1 MWNGDYWKLSG
12 PTKEPLFFHMSF
24 YSQSMKLM
32 QPNCTWRKWKAEF
45 WALSEK
51 LHVATGLKKITRVKI
66 FYWTYQLSRHKQVHH
81 SGYQRKQVTIHELCS
96 AHWEGQKPRHWRLL
110 VTHTHTHQYLLFE
123 SHHPLEHKHHQ
134 AENVPFKAERKEKEQ
149 THIKRP
155 LRTCGNPNWAFIKSA
170 KRHGNKYWQPPA
182 LPLSLLVD
190 PPMVLISKYYATLF
204 SSYSQ
209 DSQKTSDFDWE
220 TQNNRLSKHNMLVTF
235 SPSKTLRQ
243 KLVHPKTGKK
253 QAEQCCEESLD

>member
-110 VTHTHTHQYLLFE
+110 VTHTHTHTSTCSLNPTTHWNTNTTKQRMFPLRQRE
-123 SHHPLEHKHHQ
+123 KKRNKHTSKDHLEHVAIQTGPSSSQLRDMEINTGSHQ
-134 AENVPFKAERKEKEQ
+134 P
-149 THIKRP
+149 
-155 LRTCGNPNWAFIKSA
+155 
-170 KRHGNKYWQPPA
+170 Y
-182 LPLSLLVD
+182 LSV
-190 PPMVLISKYYATLF
+190 S
-204 SSYSQ
+204 
-209 DSQKTSDFDWE
+209 
-220 TQNNRLSKHNMLVTF
+220 
-235 SPSKTLRQ
+235 
-243 KLVHPKTGKK
+243 
-253 QAEQCCEESLD
+253 